1 MPEKFVTIVNHKG
14 LHARSAAKLVALAK
28 EYPCQIQLQAADK
41 SADCASMMALMMLA
55 AGIGTEVCVRAEGPQ
70 DHAAVEAICA
80 LIEAGFDEQDE

>member
-1 MPEKFVTIVNHKG
+1 MPEKFVTIVNRKG

-55 AGIGTEVCVRAEGPQ
+55 AGIGTELRVNTDGPEES
-70 DHAAVEAICA
+70 HALEAICT
-80 LIEAGFDEQDE
+80 LIAAGFDEQDE